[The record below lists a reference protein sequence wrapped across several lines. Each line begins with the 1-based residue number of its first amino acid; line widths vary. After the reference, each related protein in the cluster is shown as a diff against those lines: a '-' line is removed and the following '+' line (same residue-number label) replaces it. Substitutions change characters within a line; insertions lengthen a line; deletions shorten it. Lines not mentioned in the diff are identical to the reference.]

1 MTARILVLDDHIAVR
16 QGLVQILTP
25 ALPHAVF
32 DAAASPEAA
41 IELIDRAPCDIAI
54 VDLSLGDVIGLEL
67 IKRIKRKQPKVAVL
81 IYTMHPEQQFGVR
94 ALEAGADGYLTK
106 DTEVPEVIRAVKQL
120 LSGRRYIS
128 AELADRLAQSVPAR
142 AEDAPHERLSNRE
155 FVVLRKIAGGKSVS
169 QIASELR
176 LSIKTV
182 STYRARILS
191 KLELTT
197 TAELLRY
204 ALEKGLCE

>member
-1 MTARILVLDDHIAVR
+1 MTARILVIDDHIAVR

-94 ALEAGADGYLTK
+94 ALKAGADGYLTK